1 MGVRNNFVTLL
12 QIDLYNNRENSK
24 AETKQEKK
32 STNKKRR
39 KTKKTK
45 HENMRKSIFSC
56 IEVKISF
63 LVLPL
68 QERLTEAALTFGLEY
83 DRLITQLSLE

>member
-1 MGVRNNFVTLL
+1 MRLRNNFATLL

-32 STNKKRR
+32 STNKKKKKN
-39 KTKKTK
+39 KTKQ
-45 HENMRKSIFSC
+45 NMRKSIFSC
-56 IEVKISF
+56 IEDKIS

-68 QERLTEAALTFGLEY
+68 QERLTEAALTLGLDY
-83 DRLITQLSLE
+83 DRFITQLSLE